1 MAAKK
6 KITLNRR
13 DVVSRIIRDRG
24 RVLIVTGLGSTTWDA
39 AAAGD
44 HPNNFYLWGGMGGAA
59 VTGLGLARAQPGR
72 RVIVL
77 TGDGEMLMGIGSL
90 ATIGVAAPPNLA
102 ICVIDN
108 QRYGETGMQE
118 THTGHGVDLAA
129 MAAGAGFAHT
139 ETVWTKRCGVSDP
152 ASLRDRGSGLC
163 RYQGQHRLRAD
174 GAADARR
181 YAIRSR
187 FREAV
192 LVTGIRLNKS
202 IK

>member
-1 MAAKK
+1 MAARE

-13 DVVSRIIRDRG
+13 DVVSRIVHDRDDM
-24 RVLIVTGLGSTTWDA
+24 LLVTGLGSTTWDA

-59 VTGLGLARAQPGR
+59 VTGLGLARAQPDR

-90 ATIGVAAPPNLA
+90 ATIGVAAPSNLA
-102 ICVIDN
+102 VCVIDN

-139 ETVWTKRCGVSDP
+139 QTAWTKKDVEEIIPQLYATEGPVFIDIKVNTDYVP
-152 ASLRDRGSGLC
+152 MVLPMRDGT
-163 RYQGQHRLRAD
+163 
-174 GAADARR
+174 
-181 YAIRSR
+181 AIRGR

-192 LVTGIRLNKS
+192 LGDRAFD
-202 IK
+202 

>member
-13 DVVSRIIRDRG
+13 DVVSRIVRDRG
-24 RVLIVTGLGSTTWDA
+24 DVLIVTGLGSATWDA

-59 VTGLGLARAQPGR
+59 VTGLGLACAQPDR

-90 ATIGVAAPPNLA
+90 ATIGAAAVPNLA

-108 QRYGETGMQE
+108 QHYGETGMQE

-139 ETVWTKRCGVSDP
+139 QTVWSKKDVESAISALYETEGPVFVDIKVTTDYVP
-152 ASLRDRGSGLC
+152 MVLPMRDGT
-163 RYQGQHRLRAD
+163 
-174 GAADARR
+174 
-181 YAIRSR
+181 AIRGR

-192 LVTGIRLNKS
+192 LGDRAYD
-202 IK
+202 

>member
-6 KITLNRR
+6 KISLNRR
-13 DVVSRIIRDRG
+13 DVVSRIVRDRG
-24 RVLIVTGLGSTTWDA
+24 DMLLVTGLGSTTWDA

-59 VTGLGLARAQPGR
+59 VTGLGLARAQPDR

-90 ATIGVAAPPNLA
+90 ATIGVAATKNLA

-139 ETVWTKRCGVSDP
+139 QTAWTKKDVEEVMPHLYETEGPVFIDIKVNTDYVP
-152 ASLRDRGSGLC
+152 MVLPMRDGT
-163 RYQGQHRLRAD
+163 
-174 GAADARR
+174 
-181 YAIRSR
+181 AIRGR
-187 FREAV
+187 FRESV
-192 LVTGIRLNKS
+192 LGDRAYD
-202 IK
+202 

>member
-13 DVVSRIIRDRG
+13 DVVCRIVHDRDDM
-24 RVLIVTGLGSTTWDA
+24 LLVTGLGSTTWDA

-59 VTGLGLARAQPGR
+59 VTGLGLAQAQPDR

-90 ATIGVAAPPNLA
+90 ATIGVAAPSNLA
-102 ICVIDN
+102 VCVIDN

-118 THTGHGVDLAA
+118 THTSHGVDLAA

-139 ETVWTKRCGVSDP
+139 QTAWTKKDVEEIIPQLYATEGPVFIDIKVNTDYVP
-152 ASLRDRGSGLC
+152 MVLPMRDGT
-163 RYQGQHRLRAD
+163 
-174 GAADARR
+174 
-181 YAIRSR
+181 AIRGR

-192 LVTGIRLNKS
+192 LGDRAFD
-202 IK
+202 

>member
-1 MAAKK
+1 MSAKK

-13 DVVSRIIRDRG
+13 DVVCRIVRDRG
-24 RVLIVTGLGSTTWDA
+24 DVLIVTGLGSTTWDA

-59 VTGLGLARAQPGR
+59 VTGLGLARAQPDR

-90 ATIGVAAPPNLA
+90 ATIGVAAPKNLA
-102 ICVIDN
+102 VCVIDN
-108 QRYGETGMQE
+108 QHYGETGMQE

-129 MAAGAGFAHT
+129 MAAAAGFAHT
-139 ETVWTKRCGVSDP
+139 GTAWTKKDVEAVIPHLYETEGPVFIDIKVNTDYVP
-152 ASLRDRGSGLC
+152 MVLPLRDGT
-163 RYQGQHRLRAD
+163 
-174 GAADARR
+174 
-181 YAIRSR
+181 AIRGR

-192 LVTGIRLNKS
+192 LGDRAHD
-202 IK
+202 

>member
-139 ETVWTKRCGVSDP
+139 ETVWTKKDVGSAIPHLYETEGPVFVDIKVNTDYVP
-152 ASLRDRGSGLC
+152 MVLPMRDGT
-163 RYQGQHRLRAD
+163 
-174 GAADARR
+174 
-181 YAIRSR
+181 AIRSR

-192 LVTGIRLNKS
+192 LGDRAFD
-202 IK
+202 

>member
-59 VTGLGLARAQPGR
+59 VTGLRLARAQPGR

-118 THTGHGVDLAA
+118 THTGYGVDLAA

-139 ETVWTKRCGVSDP
+139 ETVWTKKDVESAIPHLYETKGPVFVDIKVNTDYVP
-152 ASLRDRGSGLC
+152 MVLPMRDGT
-163 RYQGQHRLRAD
+163 
-174 GAADARR
+174 
-181 YAIRSR
+181 AIRSR

-192 LVTGIRLNKS
+192 LGDRAFD
-202 IK
+202 

>member
-13 DVVSRIIRDRG
+13 DVVCRIVRDRDDM
-24 RVLIVTGLGSTTWDA
+24 LLVTGLGSTTWDA

-59 VTGLGLARAQPGR
+59 VTGLGLAQAQPDR

-90 ATIGVAAPPNLA
+90 ATIGVAAPSNLA
-102 ICVIDN
+102 VCVIDN

-118 THTGHGVDLAA
+118 THTSHGVDLAA

-139 ETVWTKRCGVSDP
+139 QTAWTKKDVEEIIPQLYATEGPVFIDIKVNTDYVP
-152 ASLRDRGSGLC
+152 MVLPMRDGT
-163 RYQGQHRLRAD
+163 
-174 GAADARR
+174 
-181 YAIRSR
+181 AIRGR

-192 LVTGIRLNKS
+192 LGDRAFD
-202 IK
+202 